1 MAGVNK
7 VILLGN
13 LGRDP
18 EVSYTPGGMAVCKF
32 SLATSRKKKDGTE
45 ITSWHRCTAFNKS
58 AELIGQ
64 YVGRGQQL
72 YVEGELSY
80 GQYEKDG
87 ITRYTTDIIVNQF
100 TFISGG
106 KQQGGGQQGGYQGG
120 GQQGGQQGGGQQGG
134 YQGGGQQGGGQQGG
148 YQGGGQQGGYQ
159 GGGQQGGYQGGEQG
173 GDQGGFGGGQGSTQ
187 GGYQGE
193 STPPVDDDIPF

>member
-18 EVSYTPGGMAVCKF
+18 EMSSTQGGMAVCKF

-45 ITSWHRCTAFNKS
+45 ETAWHRCTAFDKR

-64 YVGRGQQL
+64 YVKQGQQL
-72 YVEGELSY
+72 YVEGELQY

-87 ITRYTTDIIVNQF
+87 VVRYTTDIIVNQF
-100 TFISGG
+100 TFVGSRGDSPSPGG
-106 KQQGGGQQGGYQGG
+106 GDQGNQGGGYRGGGGGGGYQGR
-120 GQQGGQQGGGQQGG
+120 GG
-134 YQGGGQQGGGQQGG
+134 YGR
-148 YQGGGQQGGYQ
+148 
-159 GGGQQGGYQGGEQG
+159 
-173 GDQGGFGGGQGSTQ
+173 
-187 GGYQGE
+187 
-193 STPPVDDDIPF
+193 